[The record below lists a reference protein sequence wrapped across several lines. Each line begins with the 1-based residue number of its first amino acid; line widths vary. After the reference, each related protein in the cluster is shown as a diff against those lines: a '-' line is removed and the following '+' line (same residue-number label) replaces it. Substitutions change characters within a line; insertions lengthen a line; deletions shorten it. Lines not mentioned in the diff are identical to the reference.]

1 MALPL
6 SQAERST
13 YRSTIKVLTDYQTR
27 LENSLKRGLRI
38 PLPVLQRL
46 HTRYLTSDPAKQ
58 LEAMSE
64 ELQTTSETYL
74 SRLREMA
81 PESLSAFVEFM
92 TPEEPPALHHEFFC
106 DKLELIERR
115 DILRATFSCPPG
127 HAKTK
132 FCSRYFPAWY
142 LGRNKNHRY
151 LQGGHSQNFA
161 ENEFGKYVRDILADP
176 RYQEVF
182 PGVGL
187 HPRST
192 AAGSWRIN
200 HTRAGGYVAKGV
212 GQSIAGYRGHCGG
225 IDDPFGTREDAQ
237 SEAIR
242 NKVGNW
248 LFTDFSTR
256 MLPGA
261 PMFIIA
267 TRWHMDDL
275 IGRVEEHSRNKVG
288 IPWEIFNLSA
298 IIETEDEMACDPMGR
313 SMGEV
318 LWPDF
323 YGVEEILN
331 FKATLPAADW
341 HALYKGR
348 PRDEDGNVVKATW
361 FRRYNRL
368 PAVHYPG
375 SNSNPT
381 NDPSQRLRRVTIS
394 VDCAN
399 KDTARANP
407 TVIGV
412 WYEDMSR
419 RHYLAEVVR
428 KKMEFNTMVRMVET
442 KAAEHGATAILVE
455 DAGAGTQ
462 FLQQRAGLAPAPLI
476 ACATGNKSKEFRF
489 DGVTPMIEGG
499 EVFLP
504 YASPWLTEYES
515 ELLAFPNAGTDDQV
529 DMTSQ
534 YLAWARARGNYGTRR
549 LKTGQSGGK
558 R

>member
-1 MALPL
+1 
-6 SQAERST
+6 
-13 YRSTIKVLTDYQTR
+13 
-27 LENSLKRGLRI
+27 
-38 PLPVLQRL
+38 
-46 HTRYLTSDPAKQ
+46 
-58 LEAMSE
+58 
-64 ELQTTSETYL
+64 
-74 SRLREMA
+74 MA
-81 PESLSAFVEFM
+81 PNSLSAFVEFM
-92 TPEEPPALHHEFFC
+92 TPDEPPAEHHEFFC
-106 DKLELIERR
+106 DKLEAIERR

-142 LGRNKNHRY
+142 LGRNRGHRY

-176 RYQEVF
+176 RFQEVF

-248 LFTDFSTR
+248 LFTDFQTR
-256 MLPGA
+256 LLPGA
-261 PMFIIA
+261 AMFIIA

-275 IGRVEEHSRNKVG
+275 IGRVEAMSKIGKG
-288 IPWEIFNLSA
+288 IPWEIFNLPA
-298 IIETEDEMACDPMGR
+298 IIETDEDMALDPLGR
-313 SMGEV
+313 NMGEV
-318 LWPDF
+318 LWPSF
-323 YGVEEILN
+323 YGPAEILN
-331 FKATLPAADW
+331 FKATLPSADW
-341 HALYKGR
+341 HALYKGK
-348 PRDEDGNVVKATW
+348 PRDEDGNVVKAAW
-361 FRRYNRL
+361 FRRYTRL
-368 PAVHYPG
+368 PSTVDRR
-375 SNSNPT
+375 SNMPDDGDLSR
-381 NDPSQRLRRVTIS
+381 RLRRVTVS

-412 WYEDMSR
+412 WYEDQSR

-428 KKMEFNTMVRMVET
+428 KKMEFGVMTRTVENL
-442 KAAEHGATAILVE
+442 AADHNATAILVE

-462 FLQQRAGLAPAPLI
+462 FIQQRAGLAPAPLI
-476 ACATGNKSKEFRF
+476 PCATGNKSKEFRF

-504 YASPWLTEYES
+504 RTAVWLPDYEA
-515 ELLAFPNAGTDDQV
+515 ELLAFPNAATDDQV

-534 YLAWARARGNYGTRR
+534 YLAWARTRGHYGTRK
-549 LKTGQSGGK
+549 LKTNQRGG